1 MCYGPAVARITVEF
15 VGPVR
20 RPGPE
25 RTLTLEVEATLDVG
39 ALLERLGYGRDERE
53 RLTVLVDGTRQG
65 PGALVPDGAR
75 VEILLPVGG
84 G

>member
-1 MCYGPAVARITVEF
+1 MHFTVEF

-25 RTLTLEVEATLDVG
+25 RRLALDLEAAPAVS
-39 ALLERLGYGRDERE
+39 ALLERLGYGREE
-53 RLTVLVDGTRQG
+53 GARLTVLVDGVRQG
-65 PGALVPDGAR
+65 PAALVPDGAR

>member
-1 MCYGPAVARITVEF
+1 MAHITVEF

-25 RTLTLEVEATLDVG
+25 RRLTLELEAPPAVD
-39 ALLERLGYGRDERE
+39 ALLARLGYGREE
-53 RLTVLVDGTRQG
+53 GARLTVLVDGVRQG
-65 PGALVPDGAR
+65 PTALVPDGAT

>member
-1 MCYGPAVARITVEF
+1 VAHIVVEF

-20 RPGPE
+20 RPCAE
-25 RTLTLEVEATLDVG
+25 RRLSLEVPAQTAVA
-39 ALLERLGYGRDERE
+39 ALLAQLGYSPAEGA
-53 RLTVLVDGTRQG
+53 RLTVLLDGTRAAT
-65 PGALVPDGAR
+65 GATVADGAR

>member
-1 MCYGPAVARITVEF
+1 VAHITVEF

-25 RTLTLEVEATLDVG
+25 RTVSLEVAEALPVG
-39 ALLERLGYGRDERE
+39 ALLERLGYGREE
-53 RLTVLVDGTRQG
+53 SARLTVLVDGARQG
-65 PGALVPDGAR
+65 TSAVVPDGAR

>member
-1 MCYGPAVARITVEF
+1 VAHLTVEF

-25 RTLTLEVEATLDVG
+25 RRLALDLDAPPAVA
-39 ALLERLGYGRDERE
+39 ALLERLGYAPDEGA
-53 RLTVLVDGTRQG
+53 RLTVLVDGVRQG
-65 PGALVPDGAR
+65 PAAVVPDGAR

>member
-1 MCYGPAVARITVEF
+1 MTRVTVEF

-20 RPGPE
+20 RPCPE
-25 RTLTLEVEATLDVG
+25 RKLSLELQAAPKVG
-39 ALLERLGYGRDERE
+39 ALLERLGYSRE
-53 RLTVLVDGTRQG
+53 ETARLTVLVDGKQQG
-65 PGALVPDGAR
+65 LDAPVPDGAR

>member
-1 MCYGPAVARITVEF
+1 MAHITVEF

-25 RTLTLEVEATLDVG
+25 RRLSLELEAAPEVG
-39 ALLERLGYGRDERE
+39 ALLERLGYGREE
-53 RLTVLVDGTRQG
+53 AARLTVLVDGVRQA
-65 PGALVPDGAR
+65 PSALVPDGAQ

>member
-1 MCYGPAVARITVEF
+1 VAHVSVEF

-25 RTLTLEVEATLDVG
+25 RRLSLELEAAPTVS
-39 ALLERLGYGRDERE
+39 ALLERLGYSRDEGA
-53 RLTVLVDGTRQG
+53 RLTVLVDGVRQA
-65 PGALVPDGAR
+65 PTALVPDGAR

>member
-1 MCYGPAVARITVEF
+1 MAHISVEF

-25 RTLTLEVEATLDVG
+25 RTLSLDLEAAPAVG
-39 ALLERLGYGRDERE
+39 ALLERLGYGREE
-53 RLTVLVDGTRQG
+53 AARLTVLVDGVRQA

>member
-1 MCYGPAVARITVEF
+1 MARITVEF

-25 RTLTLEVEATLDVG
+25 RTVALEAEVPLQVG
-39 ALLERLGYGRDERE
+39 ALLERLGYGLEE
-53 RLTVLVDGTRQG
+53 GARLTVLVDGIRQG
-65 PGALVPDGAR
+65 PAALVPDGAR

>member
-1 MCYGPAVARITVEF
+1 MAHVTVEF

-25 RTLTLEVEATLDVG
+25 RRLTLELEAAPAVG
-39 ALLERLGYGRDERE
+39 ALLERLGYGRDEGA
-53 RLTVLVDGTRQG
+53 RLTVLVDGVRQG
-65 PGALVPDGAR
+65 PTAVVPDGAR
-75 VEILLPVGG
+75 IEILLPVGG

>member
-1 MCYGPAVARITVEF
+1 VGRVTVEF
-15 VGPVR
+15 IGPVR

-25 RTLTLEVEATLDVG
+25 RSLALELEATPLVG
-39 ALLERLGYGRDERE
+39 ALLERLGYSRE
-53 RLTVLVDGTRQG
+53 EAARLTVLVDGHQQG
-65 PGALVPDGAR
+65 LAASVPDGAR

>member
-1 MCYGPAVARITVEF
+1 VAHVTVEF

-25 RTLTLEVEATLDVG
+25 RRLSLDLEAAPAVAE
-39 ALLERLGYGRDERE
+39 LLARLGYAPDEGA
-53 RLTVLVDGTRQG
+53 RLTVLVDGVRQG
-65 PGALVPDGAR
+65 PAALVPDGAR

>member
-1 MCYGPAVARITVEF
+1 VARITVEF

-25 RTLTLEVEATLDVG
+25 RMRSLKVEAALAVD
-39 ALLERLGYGRDERE
+39 ALLERLGYGPEERAC
-53 RLTVLVDGTRQG
+53 LTVLVDGVRQG
-65 PGALVPDGAR
+65 PKFLVPDGAR

>member
-1 MCYGPAVARITVEF
+1 VHLTVEF

-25 RTLTLEVEATLDVG
+25 RKLTLELAAAPTVD
-39 ALLERLGYGRDERE
+39 ALLERLGYGRDEGA
-53 RLTVLVDGTRQG
+53 RLTVLVDGVRQG